1 VNGFC
6 LHACTVVTVIAR
18 DESQFTNEVSVLSFL
33 HKKKAE
39 KRLDRSEHPV
49 IWRKSLVIVSHAV
62 ASLSIEEPTTR
73 TQNGSCT
80 FRPITNVAEE
90 GKETGLAV
98 AHASRARSGPSRLF
112 LDRRWARGSGV
123 GAWTWASPA
132 PRDEAAARNETKRQ
146 TSERSRFACA
156 TCEGRKGSGRRK
168 LQRSPPALLQRL
180 GFRDKKASSGPE
192 RE

>member
-1 VNGFC
+1 MNGFC

-73 TQNGSCT
+73 TQNGRCT

-98 AHASRARSGPSRLF
+98 ATPHARDLGRAAYSWTDALGSREQRRGMDMGLARP
-112 LDRRWARGSGV
+112 
-123 GAWTWASPA
+123 
-132 PRDEAAARNETKRQ
+132 PR
-146 TSERSRFACA
+146 
-156 TCEGRKGSGRRK
+156 
-168 LQRSPPALLQRL
+168 
-180 GFRDKKASSGPE
+180 
-192 RE
+192 